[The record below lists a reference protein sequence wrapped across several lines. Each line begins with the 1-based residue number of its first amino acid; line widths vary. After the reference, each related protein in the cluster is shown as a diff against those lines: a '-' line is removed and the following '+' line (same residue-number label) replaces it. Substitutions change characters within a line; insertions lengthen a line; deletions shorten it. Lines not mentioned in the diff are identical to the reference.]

1 VKILLPI
8 FLATLFSS
16 SALADSI
23 CRQITTDDFGP
34 VVFSQPSSGFVI
46 TQDCAEDHL
55 QALTS
60 VQLSILVGQQP
71 ASAATNSVS
80 RPSVWTVYFGL
91 NLSSLDK
98 NNRDILDKIPPN
110 ARVRV
115 SGHTCSIGNE
125 AYNDKLSQ
133 RRAEAVANYLQDRGV
148 TITTVTAMGECC
160 PVSSTDLN
168 KNRRVVIE
176 EER

>member
-1 VKILLPI
+1 VKLPLSILLVTL
-8 FLATLFSS
+8 LAS
-16 SALADSI
+16 SAWADSI
-23 CRQITTDDFGP
+23 CRQVTADDFGP
-34 VVFSQPSSGFVI
+34 VVSSQPGSGFVI

-55 QALTS
+55 QALTPI
-60 VQLSILVGQQP
+60 QLSIRVEQRSARAA
-71 ASAATNSVS
+71 ASSVPL
-80 RPSVWTVYFGL
+80 PSVWTVYFDL
-91 NLSSLDK
+91 NVSSLDK
-98 NNRDILDKIPPN
+98 NDRDVLDKIPPN
-110 ARVRV
+110 TRVRV

-133 RRAEAVANYLQDRGV
+133 RRAEAVANYLRGRGV

-160 PVSSTDLN
+160 PVSSTALN